1 MKTWLARLFGKD
13 IPAVFPTPWTA
24 DRMAI
29 YRWLAPWQH
38 SAEPLPAEAKT
49 LPDEPPVIDGE
60 IRWSAGALDG
70 VFGHHVGTTD
80 DESPVEAI
88 MAALRSVLRKPQ
100 QQNVEQLYN
109 LLCQETPLDY
119 IDALL
124 PEVAQDPKL
133 PANKLQALVEWLATE
148 SPDRNVVKVAMAL
161 LALFPTQKN
170 CQILNVLGAHD
181 EFTLYAIVAFGS
193 ILPADEYESAWLAL
207 AKRAG
212 GWGRVQLIE
221 RLPASLKQQS
231 RDWLL
236 CEGYRNAV
244 MYEYTAWHCATHGQL
259 LQAMQQQPDAAR
271 LLGAA
276 EILQALINGG
286 PARDMHDYEEG
297 AQACECYLQ
306 CLLAAPPA
314 EIQHYLA
321 AGDIARFAQEQSGA
335 EKATWT
341 LEQCGRLLELTN
353 AVMAQSQWP
362 GIIDNHL
369 QGSDKYLFN
378 LAVAASRLRQQEPWE
393 AIYSRQSA
401 DPTDDNWYQ
410 LMQTDQPEHI
420 ARVISLA
427 EQQLDLV
434 AIASGPGMAMGLG
447 LAYRQ
452 HQALD
457 FVLQDLNKFPGMGW
471 SLLAVGL
478 RSEVIRNRHMTLN
491 ALEVW
496 PQTAWSPEMLQILL
510 AGLRNEPD
518 EQVRERLQALCV
530 NLKITTD

>member
-13 IPAVFPTPWTA
+13 IPTAFPVPWEA
-24 DRMAI
+24 DRSAI

-38 SAEPLPAEAKT
+38 NAEPLPAEAQA
-49 LPDEPPVIDGE
+49 LPDEPPVIDGK

-70 VFGHHVGTTD
+70 VFSHHGGRTD

-88 MAALRSVLRKPQ
+88 MVALRSVLRKPQ

-109 LLCQETPLDY
+109 LLCQDTPLDY

-124 PEVAQDPKL
+124 PEVAQDPQL

-170 CQILNVLGAHD
+170 CEILNVLGGHD
-181 EFTLYAIVAFGS
+181 EFTLYAVVALGS
-193 ILPADEYESAWLAL
+193 MLPAGEYESAWLAL
-207 AKRAG
+207 AKRTD

-221 RLPASLKQQS
+221 RLPTPLTQQS
-231 RDWLL
+231 RDWLI

-244 MYEYTAWHCATHGQL
+244 MYEYTAWHCAIHGQL
-259 LQAMQQQPDAAR
+259 LQALQQQPDAAR

-306 CLLAAPPA
+306 CLLTAPSA

-335 EKATWT
+335 ENATRT
-341 LEQCGRLLELTN
+341 PEQCGLLLELTN
-353 AVMAQSQWP
+353 AIMAQSQWP
-362 GIIDNHL
+362 DIIDNNL
-369 QGSDKYLFN
+369 QGGDKYLFN
-378 LAVAASRLRQQEPWE
+378 LAVAASRLRQQDPWE

-401 DPTDDNWYQ
+401 DPTGDNWYQ

-434 AIASGPGMAMGLG
+434 AIASGPGTAMGLG
-447 LAYRQ
+447 LAYQQ

-457 FVLQDLNKFPGMGW
+457 FVLQDLKKFPGMGW

-491 ALEVW
+491 ALEAW
-496 PQTAWSPEMLQILL
+496 PQTAWSPEMLQALL
-510 AGLRNEPD
+510 VGLRIEPD
-518 EQVRERLQALCV
+518 EQLRERLQALCA
-530 NLKITTD
+530 NLKIATD